1 MEEAAAEEEAVG
13 DSFLAL
19 ELERAMS
26 EPGSLFLGMRNPA
39 LAPKMEILEGFDFAA
54 I

>member
-1 MEEAAAEEEAVG
+1 
-13 DSFLAL
+13 
-19 ELERAMS
+19 
-26 EPGSLFLGMRNPA
+26 LFLGMRNPA